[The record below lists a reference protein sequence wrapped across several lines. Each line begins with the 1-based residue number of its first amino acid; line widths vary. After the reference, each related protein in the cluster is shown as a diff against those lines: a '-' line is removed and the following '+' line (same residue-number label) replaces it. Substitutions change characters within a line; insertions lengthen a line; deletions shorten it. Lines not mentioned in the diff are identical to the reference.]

1 MRQVVSTEERL
12 RRRLSTFPRRDGS
25 SLLRTIL
32 LPILFV
38 FALQCDEEREDPRRS
53 ILVGGIPVTVEI
65 SDTPRERWR
74 GLMLREKLG
83 WNEGMLFVFEEEDT
97 LSFWMHKTSIPL
109 SIAFMTGEGTIIDI
123 QDMKPFDEST
133 YRSRGVALY
142 ALEMNIGW
150 FEVNGVEVGDKAF
163 IEFD

>member
-1 MRQVVSTEERL
+1 
-12 RRRLSTFPRRDGS
+12 
-25 SLLRTIL
+25 
-32 LPILFV
+32 
-38 FALQCDEEREDPRRS
+38 
-53 ILVGGIPVTVEI
+53 
-65 SDTPRERWR
+65 
-74 GLMLREKLG
+74 MLREKLG
-83 WNEGMLFVFEEEDT
+83 WNEGMLFVFEKEDT

-109 SIAFMTGEGTIIDI
+109 SIAFMSSEGTIIDI

>member
-1 MRQVVSTEERL
+1 MTQPISTLERL
-12 RRRLSTFPRRDGS
+12 RRGLCVFLRRDGS
-25 SLLRTIL
+25 SLLRAIL
-32 LPILFV
+32 LPTLFV
-38 FALQCDEEREDPRRS
+38 FALRCDEEREDARRS

-65 SDTPRERWR
+65 SDTPRKRWR

-83 WNEGMLFVFEEEDT
+83 WNEGMLFVFEKEDT

-109 SIAFMTGEGTIIDI
+109 SIAFMSSEGTIIDI